1 VPGFEEG
8 AEQFAV
14 ASSGLFPADGERPN
28 LLEYHGEWCLGHG
41 LPVGSKVRW
50 LILIVAGRPET

>member
-1 VPGFEEG
+1 VPSDDFLEGRRVPGFEEG

-28 LLEYHGEWCLGHG
+28 LLE
-41 LPVGSKVRW
+41 
-50 LILIVAGRPET
+50 